1 MSHRLLT
8 TYRQT
13 VRPLLTESFSYQ
25 NIHQVPKIEKIV
37 VKCATGDAAQNAK
50 GLEAAMND
58 MALVTGQRPVKT
70 RGKAS
75 VSTFRHREG
84 QPTGMAVTLRGHVM
98 YSFLERIINLGIPRT
113 GDFQGVN
120 PNSFD
125 GNGNLRIALTGTG
138 MGMIEQGVFPEI
150 VYDDAVGKARQL
162 DVCITTTAET
172 DTEGHRLLALMG
184 MPFREGSGSRP

>member
-1 MSHRLLT
+1 MSYFAVACFLAIRRSYTFRRSYTLFFKRKKNGIFLPKDNVYLKNLYVRLAVSVFIEKTHSQHRLCLS
-8 TYRQT
+8 Q
-13 VRPLLTESFSYQ
+13 
-25 NIHQVPKIEKIV
+25 
-37 VKCATGDAAQNAK
+37 
-50 GLEAAMND
+50 
-58 MALVTGQRPVKT
+58 
-70 RGKAS
+70 
-75 VSTFRHREG
+75 
-84 QPTGMAVTLRGHVM
+84 VM

-172 DTEGHRLLALMG
+172 DKEGHRLLALMG